1 MLDFLLW
8 VQEYGPVVFAALL
21 GAVFASFCCVVVERV
36 PRGES
41 INGFSHCACG
51 RPLKPYENIPV
62 LGWLRTGG
70 KAKCCGARIPAHYV
84 VAEAIS
90 AALWGVLVLALGFAL
105 GLAAAA
111 VLTAVVTTVVTR
123 RRIAAS
129 RAA

>member
-1 MLDFLLW
+1 MLDVLLW
-8 VQEYGPVVFAALL
+8 INDYGPAIFALVL

-41 INGFSHCACG
+41 INGFSHCSCG
-51 RPLKPYENIPV
+51 RPLKPYENIPI

-84 VAEAIS
+84 VAEAFS
-90 AALWGVLVLALGFAL
+90 AAVWAVLVLSLGFVP
-105 GLAAAA
+105 GLVVAA
-111 VLTAVVTTVVTR
+111 VLTAVVTTVLTR
-123 RRIAAS
+123 RRIASS